1 MWYVWNTC
9 IARLCLGLK
18 TTKILKVVDR
28 EQVLDREESNR
39 WRWPFRAEVMI
50 GTVDR

>member
-1 MWYVWNTC
+1 MYVVWNTC

-28 EQVLDREESNR
+28 EQVLVRR
-39 WRWPFRAEVMI
+39 V
-50 GTVDR
+50 TVSHLEPR